1 MGDPFNPSV
10 MALSSV
16 IIPGFGQII
25 EGENMRG
32 FCFLSG
38 SLSMAVIKRIVVFNR
53 HLSLTFQDVIRQ
65 SNRVGQIGLRVWAA
79 IDASRVAK
87 VNNLAF
93 RDKYNSPVILTILP
107 FTDLRDQY
115 GLLNT
120 NPAGLTLIVS
130 F

>member
-1 MGDPFNPSV
+1 
-10 MALSSV
+10 
-16 IIPGFGQII
+16 
-25 EGENMRG
+25 
-32 FCFLSG
+32 
-38 SLSMAVIKRIVVFNR
+38 MAVIKRIVVFNR